1 MIRAKY
7 GENIIVAFK
16 YQNQYS
22 WYISDLE
29 LWYINYEEAGYN
41 LDQIDKEITLSGF
54 TRLRIFSIFR
64 RYAKI

>member
-16 YQNQYS
+16 YKNQYS

-29 LWYINYEEAGYN
+29 LWYIIEKRDTH
-41 LDQIDKEITLSGF
+41 LDETYKE
-54 TRLRIFSIFR
+54 RLRSPFAAEGIL
-64 RYAKI
+64 